1 VATVLSD
8 TFTGSD
14 GAAWDGTRWPNFYDS
29 LGTGTHDIQGNQ
41 GRLLTGA
48 GSYAVMQAEL
58 QDLSLVNFEATY
70 DVEVQATTES
80 YFQVEFRSSL
90 TGDGNIYEL
99 VLRRD
104 TGYLGI
110 EKKVSYTPTVL
121 DSTTLTITTSDVIHF
136 RLRVVGSDYK
146 ARAWINGASEP
157 GTWDLE
163 ATDGTYLT
171 NDRVAFKAIAG
182 AAATAQRWDIDNLTI
197 DDTLEPPLPPR
208 LPTRATRSLL
218 IR

>member
-1 VATVLSD
+1 MGVVLSD

-14 GAAWDGTRWPNFYDS
+14 GDAWNASTWPNFYDS

-48 GSYAVMQAEL
+48 GVYAVMQAEL
-58 QDLSLVNFEATY
+58 ADSSLVDFEATY
-70 DVEVQATTES
+70 DVEVQDTTES
-80 YFQVEFRSSL
+80 YFQIEFRSSL

-104 TGYLGI
+104 TGYLAF

-146 ARAWINGASEP
+146 VRAWLNGASEP
-157 GTWDLE
+157 GVWDLE
-163 ATDGTYLT
+163 ATDSTYLI
-171 NDRVAFKAIAG
+171 NDRVAFKAISGAG
-182 AAATAQRWDIDNLTI
+182 GTAERWDIDNLTV